1 MESIV
6 EKLEDRKEIIQKY
19 RDLLRISRDI
29 LQKEDL
35 LLIRKAMIL
44 SFSKF
49 PNQRTPAGVLNVVH
63 YLSVAR
69 IVVQEM
75 GLGRSSLISSLLYNL
90 VLTKGIDFE
99 EIKKVFG
106 NQEVIITEGL
116 SKVAELY
123 SKNSSIQTENFR
135 KLLLTF
141 AQDLR
146 VVLIIMAERLETM
159 RKLNNYNSTD
169 QEKIASEVS
178 YLYAPMAHRL
188 GLYTV
193 KSELEDLS
201 LKYLNPEM
209 YFNIVN
215 KLSESKKDRD
225 QYIYDFIKPLKEELQ
240 GLGFDFE
247 IKGRT
252 KTIHSIW
259 NKIKDQQTDFENV
272 YDLFAI
278 RIILKT
284 DLKKEK
290 ADCWRVYSLV
300 TDKYQPNPSRL
311 RDWLSIPKSN
321 GYESLHT
328 TVLGPQKKWVEV
340 QIRTQRMDEIAEM
353 GLAAHWKYKGGKGES
368 GLDEW
373 LSKVRNLLDTSDST
387 SIDLMN
393 EFRLDLYDDEVF
405 VFTPKGDLIRLSKGA
420 TVLDFA
426 YRIHSG
432 VGNKCTGGIINNRHV
447 PIRHVL
453 TNGDSVEI
461 ITSKTQEPKD
471 SWVKVATTSEAKTKI
486 KQALRDLKSKEADL
500 GRDMLSRRLKNSKIE
515 LSEAQI
521 YQLTKHFK
529 YKNVND
535 FFRDIGLE
543 KIEISAVKE
552 FVTREDK
559 KETESGDDDALIG
572 KTAANFIQPT
582 PLENDN
588 STDALVIDKDLNNV
602 EYKLSKCCNP
612 IFGDEIF
619 AFVAVT
625 GGIKIHRITCPN
637 ASELKSRFGYRIQ
650 PASWTGGAVG
660 SYSAT
665 LKIIGNDELSIVA
678 NISNLISKEQKVK
691 MRSIS
696 VDSNHGTFEGTL
708 TVFVTNKDV
717 LESVI
722 KKILNLKGVIKVTR
736 IGLQ

>member
-1 MESIV
+1 MESKV
-6 EKLEDRKEIIQKY
+6 EKEEDKIEIVLKY
-19 RDLLRISRDI
+19 RELLKVSKDI
-29 LQKEDL
+29 LQKEDIA
-35 LLIRKAMIL
+35 LIRKAMVL
-44 SFSKF
+44 SFSQN
-49 PNQRTPAGVLNVVH
+49 PNQRTPDGQLTVVH
-63 YLSVAR
+63 YLTVAR
-69 IVVQEM
+69 VVVQEL
-75 GLGRSSLISSLLYNL
+75 GLGRTSLICALLYNL
-90 VLTKGIDFE
+90 VRIKAIDIE
-99 EIKKVFG
+99 TVRKEFG
-106 NQEVIITEGL
+106 DQAVIILEGL
-116 SKVAELY
+116 VKVADLY

-146 VVLIIMAERLETM
+146 VILIIMAERLQTM
-159 RKLNNYNSTD
+159 RQLGGFPKAD

-209 YFNIVN
+209 FTYIVE
-215 KLSESKKDRD
+215 KLRESKEKRD
-225 QYIYDFIKPLKEELQ
+225 QYIHDFIEPLKKELQ
-240 GLGFDFE
+240 TLGFNFE

-259 NKIKDQQTDFENV
+259 NKIKDQSTDFDHV

-278 RIILKT
+278 RVILDT
-284 DLKKEK
+284 DLKNEK
-290 ADCWRVYSLV
+290 AECWRVYSIV

-311 RDWLSIPKSN
+311 RDWISIPKSN

-328 TVLGPQKKWVEV
+328 TVLGPEKKWVEV
-340 QIRTQRMDEIAEM
+340 QVRTRRMDEIAEM

-368 GLDEW
+368 GLDGW
-373 LSKVRNLLDTSDST
+373 LSKVRNLLENSDST
-387 SIDLMN
+387 SIDLMT
-393 EFRLDLYDDEVF
+393 EFKLDLYDDEVF

-426 YRIHSG
+426 YRIHSAI
-432 VGNKCTGGIINNRHV
+432 GNKCTGAIINNKHV
-447 PIRHVL
+447 PIRHIL
-453 TNGDSVEI
+453 NNGDSIEVL
-461 ITSKTQEPKD
+461 TSKTQEPKD
-471 SWVKVATTSEAKTKI
+471 SWIKIATTSEAKTKI
-486 KQALRDLKSKEADL
+486 KQAIRDLRSKEADL

-515 LSEAQI
+515 LTEAQI
-521 YQLTKHFK
+521 YLITKHFK

-535 FFRDIGLE
+535 FFRDIALE
-543 KIEISAVKE
+543 KLDISLIKE
-552 FVTREDK
+552 FIAKEDR
-559 KETESGDDDALIG
+559 KESDGVDEDISS
-572 KTAANFIQPT
+572 KTAANFVQ
-582 PLENDN
+582 N
-588 STDALVIDKDLNNV
+588 SSNEYERASDALLIDKDLSNI

-612 IFGDEIF
+612 IYGDEIF

-625 GGIKIHRITCPN
+625 GGIKIHRTTCPN
-637 ASELKSRFGYRIQ
+637 AAELKARFGYRIQ
-650 PASWTGGAVG
+650 EARWTGGEVG

-665 LKIIGNDELSIVA
+665 LKIIGNDELSIIA
-678 NISNLISKEQKVK
+678 NISHLISKEQKVK

-708 TVFVTNKDV
+708 TIFVTGKEILDI
-717 LESVI
+717 LI

-736 IGLQ
+736 IGV